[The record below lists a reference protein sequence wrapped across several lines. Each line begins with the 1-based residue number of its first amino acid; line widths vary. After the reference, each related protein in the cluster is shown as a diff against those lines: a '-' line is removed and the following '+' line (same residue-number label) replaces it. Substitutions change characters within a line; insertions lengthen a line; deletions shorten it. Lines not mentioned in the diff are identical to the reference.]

1 MKIIEVNEVD
11 FTTENGSYRN
21 EYLGNIVKVRST
33 DDFLYFT
40 RTGDQYC
47 YLKKELVEIIQE
59 FLKKFSG
66 EQNEVETRKEPD
78 LSEIEQIEEIEEL
91 QKQKYSGEIRK
102 AINFDERIKIM
113 EKDEPLFIFINFLHA
128 QQIQIGRKNIINN
141 NFVKEPEKGESILSK
156 LKNFFKSYIFDFRFD
171 SKFFKMVKNLFS

>member
-1 MKIIEVNEVD
+1 MFRNHYLLAAFMFVNIKMREIASIKEIIK
-11 FTTENGSYRN
+11 
-21 EYLGNIVKVRST
+21 KVI
-33 DDFLYFT
+33 YKE
-40 RTGDQYC
+40 
-47 YLKKELVEIIQE
+47 LKKLPEYKVLYVYPELRFAFYNLTGKELEKYLNI
-59 FLKKFSG
+59 L
-66 EQNEVETRKEPD
+66 NE
-78 LSEIEQIEEIEEL
+78 SIEEIEEL